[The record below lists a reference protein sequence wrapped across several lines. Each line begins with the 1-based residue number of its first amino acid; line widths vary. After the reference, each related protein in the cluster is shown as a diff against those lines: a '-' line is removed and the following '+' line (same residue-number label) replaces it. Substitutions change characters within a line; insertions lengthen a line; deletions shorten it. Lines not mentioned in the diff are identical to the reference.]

1 MVPTDRER
9 EIQGRARAAAE
20 RLAALPLPGLS
31 VPFRREVYL
40 SEVACVIVEE
50 MEKLMVTSDPAE
62 IKSGNVVVCR
72 CCGYHCDPSLGV
84 CTHCGAPTMG
94 VRK

>member
-1 MVPTDRER
+1 MPTDRER
-9 EIQGRARAAAE
+9 EIQERARAAAE
-20 RLAALPLPGLS
+20 TIEADSQLS
-31 VPFRREVYL
+31 GECYCPNIEWMTR
-40 SEVACVIVEE
+40 AIAEE